1 MLGSR
6 GETAANQNPTG
17 NAARLTYRAKLETT
31 SRLEE
36 GPSSPRPA
44 SVGTIAFVR
53 AVGPCATTPAETAAT
68 LKTARSLKEPWKK
81 ASSLPVWLTAKPTR
95 LEGTTDDM

>member
-1 MLGSR
+1 MLGSK

-17 NAARLTYRAKLETT
+17 NVTRLTYRAKLDIT
-31 SRLEE
+31 SRLAE

-44 SVGTIAFVR
+44 SVGTMAFVR

-68 LKTARSLKEPWKK
+68 LKTARSLKEPWKN
-81 ASSLPVWLTAKPTR
+81 ASSLPVWLTANPTR
-95 LEGTTDDM
+95 LDGRTDDM